1 MRQGILFLVFI
12 GIGLSCISQT
22 KQDSIQSLE
31 EVLLFSD
38 TQLKN
43 FTNTQSLLSLNDSII
58 KRNKPSLTDLLNN
71 HSSIYFKENG
81 LGMVSSVAFR
91 GTTAQQTSVVWNGI
105 NINSQL
111 NGQTDFNTINPTI
124 IDNVIV
130 RSGGGSVLYG
140 SGAIGGS
147 IHLNNSIDFKDSI
160 SNKLNINYGSFN
172 TLNTNYKGTFAK
184 NKWSVNAALGYVNSD
199 NDYDYVDSDNQ
210 NLNGQFNNK
219 NASFNVGFKF
229 NNSNRLKLYSNIYNG
244 SRNFSLRLPSETPTK
259 YDNFDTRHLLEWN
272 GFYGK
277 FTSKIKFAYLTEAY
291 KYFQNIERPD
301 FSEAKV
307 NSSIVKYDASYSFK
321 KGMLLNTIVGYTEN
335 KGSGTTI
342 QSVNRRIG
350 EFNLLFKHKLVNWF
364 LYEITARQEIT
375 NSYKS
380 PFLYSI
386 GLKFKPNSIYSIAV
400 NGSKNFRIPTFN
412 DLYWE
417 GSGNLDLKPET
428 SKQIELSQELK
439 FKNFGFNIT
448 GFYNDITD
456 MIRWLP
462 VDGIWRPINTD
473 EVITYGIEAKL
484 ETNKIVND
492 HKFTFNF
499 TFAYTVSE
507 NKQTNKQLIYVP
519 FYKATANLGYNYKK
533 WSVNY
538 QYLYVG
544 DVFTQSDN
552 DLKFNVDQYYVS
564 NFGVDY
570 NIYKQYTLGAKVNNL
585 FNENYESIAG
595 RFMPGRHYNFYINF
609 NF

>member
-1 MRQGILFLVFI
+1 MKQGILFLVFI
-12 GIGLSCISQT
+12 LVGFCSMAQT
-22 KQDSIQSLE
+22 KQDSIQKLE
-31 EVLLFSD
+31 EVVLISD
-38 TQLKN
+38 SQLKT
-43 FTNTQSLLSLNDSII
+43 FTNTQSLLTLNDSII
-58 KRNKPSLTDLLNN
+58 EKSKSSLTDLLNN
-71 HSSIYFKENG
+71 NSPIYFKENG

-111 NGQTDFNTINPTI
+111 NGQTDFNTINVTVT
-124 IDNVIV
+124 DQVTL

-147 IHLNNSIDFKDSI
+147 VHLNNIISFKEKL
-160 SNKLNINYGSFN
+160 SNNLNINYGSFN
-172 TLNTNYKGTFAK
+172 TLNTNYKGDFANK
-184 NKWSVNAALGYVNSD
+184 KWSINAALGYVNSD

-219 NASFNVGFKF
+219 NASINVGFKF
-229 NNSNRLKLYSNIYNG
+229 NESNILKLYSNIYDG
-244 SRNFSLRLPSETPTK
+244 SRNFSLALPSETPSK

-277 FTSKIKFAYLTEAY
+277 FTSKIKLAYLTEAY
-291 KYFQNIERPD
+291 KYFQNIQRSD

-307 NSSIVKYDASYSFK
+307 NSSILKYDASYSFDK
-321 KGMLLNTIVGYTEN
+321 SMLLNAIVAYTQN
-335 KGSGTTI
+335 KGNGTSI

-350 EFNLLFKHKLVNWF
+350 AFNLLFKHKIVHWF
-364 LYEITARQEIT
+364 LYETTVRQETT
-375 NSYKS
+375 NSYTS

-386 GLKFKPNSIYSIAV
+386 GLKIKPFKVYSINI

-417 GSGNLDLKPET
+417 GSGNLNLKPET
-428 SKQIELSQELK
+428 SKQIEVSQQFQ
-439 FKNFGFNIT
+439 FKNIGFNIT

-462 VDGIWRPINTD
+462 IDGVWKPINTD
-473 EVITYGIEAKL
+473 EVVTYGIETKL
-484 ETNKIVND
+484 EANKAFNN
-492 HKFTFNF
+492 HKLTFNS
-499 TFAYTVSE
+499 TFAYTISE
-507 NKQTNKQLIYVP
+507 NKQTKKQLIYVP
-519 FYKATANLGYNYKK
+519 FYKVTANLGYNYKK
-533 WSVNY
+533 WSAYY

-552 DLKFNVDQYYVS
+552 NPKFNVDEYYVS
-564 NFGVDY
+564 NFGLDY
-570 NIYKQYTLGAKVNNL
+570 SLGKQYKLGAKVNNL